1 MKEFSTSGVGHC
13 LSFYFGVPVPGLYR
27 VLWFILIVFFF
38 FFFFF
43 FFFCFLTFVIFF

>member
-38 FFFFF
+38 VFFFL
-43 FFFCFLTFVIFF
+43 CSLTFVIFF